1 MTETLRAKVNTEE
14 VGKRIDRFLAD
25 SWPDISRARITNLI
39 VEGHVSRENN
49 STVFRPSDKTREYDI
64 FVATL
69 PSPTAADPLAEAI
82 DLNVV
87 YEDQDVIVID
97 KPAGMTVHPAPG
109 QQTGTL
115 VNALLAYCG
124 DSLSGIGGVK
134 RPGIVHRIDKDTSGL
149 LVVAK
154 TDIAHQGLAKQFHEH
169 SVERAYTAYVLG
181 LPSPT
186 NNTIETTIGRHKV
199 DRKRMAVGGNLA
211 KKAITHYSVIES
223 YGFSSAKLE
232 CRLETG
238 RTHQIRV
245 HMAHIGWPLIGDPV
259 YGKVIPSRRQ
269 RLNPEAREFVTKF
282 PRQALHARLLGFVH
296 PLTSEPLSFISQ
308 LPTDLAK
315 LEEILVQAT

>member
-49 STVFRPSDKTREYDI
+49 STVFRPSDKTREDDI

-169 SVERAYTAYVLG
+169 SVERAYIPYVQCLT
-181 LPSPT
+181 SQT
-186 NNTIETTIGRHKV
+186 NNTIETTIIDQLNKFLINSFEFEFELIKLGRIRIKTAI
-199 DRKRMAVGGNLA
+199 KN
-211 KKAITHYSVIES
+211 KAGIICSNPINYYSKN
-223 YGFSSAKLE
+223 F
-232 CRLETG
+232 
-238 RTHQIRV
+238 
-245 HMAHIGWPLIGDPV
+245 
-259 YGKVIPSRRQ
+259 
-269 RLNPEAREFVTKF
+269 
-282 PRQALHARLLGFVH
+282 
-296 PLTSEPLSFISQ
+296 
-308 LPTDLAK
+308 
-315 LEEILVQAT
+315 